1 MQALFGPWARVLS
14 LREGSASCFPPG
26 CGQRTS
32 SRIIGGTEAPVSRWP
47 WQASLQ
53 YGPVH
58 ICGGTI
64 IDARWVLT
72 AAHCFFMAPGSSSL
86 LASRLPERALR
97 CTGISVSRIIIN
109 TNYSDDQ
116 DDYDIAL
123 MKLSRPLTLS
133 VRPACLPMY
142 GQKFLA
148 SRSCFITG
156 FGKTKESEENTTPRL
171 REAEVK
177 LIDYRICNSNDVY
190 EGYLTPR
197 MMCAGYLEGG
207 RDSCQGDSGGPLV
220 CEDNG
225 RWYLAGV
232 TSWGTGCGQPKKPG
246 VYTQVTRFL
255 SWIHSKMEVRRA
267 WRGGTARGFTSGL
280 QVLGT
285 ARLRG
290 LWARGRRVCRP
301 QR

>member
-1 MQALFGPWARVLS
+1 LGPFPLI
-14 LREGSASCFPPG
+14 LICFPPG

-72 AAHCFFMAPGSSSL
+72 AAHCRG
-86 LASRLPERALR
+86 E
-97 CTGISVSRIIIN
+97 
-109 TNYSDDQ
+109 
-116 DDYDIAL
+116 
-123 MKLSRPLTLS
+123 
-133 VRPACLPMY
+133 
-142 GQKFLA
+142 
-148 SRSCFITG
+148 
-156 FGKTKESEENTTPRL
+156 
-171 REAEVK
+171 
-177 LIDYRICNSNDVY
+177 
-190 EGYLTPR
+190 
-197 MMCAGYLEGG
+197 
-207 RDSCQGDSGGPLV
+207 GDSGGPLV